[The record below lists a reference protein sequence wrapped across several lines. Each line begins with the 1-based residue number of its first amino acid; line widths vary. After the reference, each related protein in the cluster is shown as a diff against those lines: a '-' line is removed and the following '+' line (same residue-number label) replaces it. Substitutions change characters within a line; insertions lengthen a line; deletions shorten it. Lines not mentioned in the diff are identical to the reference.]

1 MDANSFE
8 EGTPLA
14 KRRRNNSPR
23 ASTPIQSVSISASEL
38 EEHGGDSFSASD
50 DEDLPN
56 VSVSF
61 GTPSRDGLAGT

>member
-1 MDANSFE
+1 MDANGFE

-23 ASTPIQSVSISASEL
+23 ASTPIQSVSFSASEL
-38 EEHGGDSFSASD
+38 EERGGDSSASD

-61 GTPSRDGLAGT
+61 GTPSHGGLTGT